1 LDLQALINKIKSLA
15 QFVKFHYSKII
26 TKIYIL
32 FNLLIIKIKSGINIF
47 IALINKIR
55 MNKYILFLAAKIKI
69 FINKIKSNRFIIF
82 LFGKL
87 RFLKEKISSIK
98 FPDYSWK
105 NVPGES
111 SRWISP
117 TMFKYILSEM
127 LFSFIICF
135 CFFFFIFFVN
145 QILLMAK
152 EVLTKHVPF
161 NQVALL
167 ILFSLPTV
175 IAMSAPFASLVGT
188 LMTVGRMTS
197 DNEILVMLSSGL
209 SYKNIF
215 FPAIAV
221 GVLVSILSFFTN
233 DVLLPAGTVQFNKLW
248 KKIAVSTPALE
259 LQENSVKRFRN
270 TIIVSGGVDGNAVKN
285 VLILDKTNDGERRII
300 LASRAELKDGGRQ
313 GLSLDLEDAFISSSK
328 EVVRED
334 YDYASS
340 EILRYWVSNEDIIPA
355 AASISPREMSSRD
368 VSNAIKIKRVDVAQ
382 RENERK
388 LKFCAFASSTEN
400 TLRRGPDYP
409 DWNRRTTTISGFTR
423 EKYAIESIIKDRSLN
438 IHVIEIYRKF
448 AVPFGA
454 FFFVF
459 LAVSLGLMAKK
470 SGQTV
475 GFIFG
480 NLIAVM
486 YWAMLFIGQA
496 SGIRLN
502 APPFWAMWLPNI
514 ICLVVGVILALVKVR
529 R

>member
-1 LDLQALINKIKSLA
+1 MDLRAPVNKIKSLA
-15 QFVKFHYSKII
+15 QFVRLQSLKIIVKIFAGFIFIKDKIISNKFLITLISKIR
-26 TKIYIL
+26 
-32 FNLLIIKIKSGINIF
+32 N
-47 IALINKIR
+47 
-55 MNKYILFLAAKIKI
+55 NKYLLYLAASIKLL
-69 FINKIKSNRFIIF
+69 INKIKSSKFVLLLDGKIKFI
-82 LFGKL
+82 
-87 RFLKEKISSIK
+87 REKISLIK
-98 FPDYSWK
+98 IPDYSWRRI
-105 NVPGES
+105 PGES
-111 SRWISP
+111 SRWVSP

-152 EVLTKHVPF
+152 DVLTKHVPF

-221 GVLVSILSFFTN
+221 GVLVSILSFLTN

-285 VLILDKTNDGERRII
+285 VLILDKTDDGERRII

-334 YDYASS
+334 YDFASS

-355 AASISPREMSSRD
+355 AANVTPREMSSRD
-368 VSNAIKIKRVDVAQ
+368 VSEAIKVKKVDVAQ

-388 LKFCAFASSTEN
+388 LKFCAYTTNVEN
-400 TLRRGPDYP
+400 ILRRGPDFS
-409 DWNRRTTTISGFTR
+409 DWNRRVTAISNFSR
-423 EKYAIESIIKDRSLN
+423 EKSVIESIINDRSLN
-438 IHVIEIYRKF
+438 IHIIEIYRKF

-475 GFIFG
+475 GFIIG
-480 NLIAVM
+480 VLIAVL
-486 YWAMLFIGQA
+486 YWSMLFIGQA

>member
-1 LDLQALINKIKSLA
+1 MDLQVPINKIKSLN
-15 QFVKFHYSKII
+15 QYIKSHYLNIKTKSKVYFYYLIN
-26 TKIYIL
+26 KIKNNKYIL
-32 FNLLIIKIKSGINIF
+32 SSAANIKLFINKLKSNKYILLLDDKIKTLRDIIKIKVESINI
-47 IALINKIR
+47 
-55 MNKYILFLAAKIKI
+55 
-69 FINKIKSNRFIIF
+69 
-82 LFGKL
+82 
-87 RFLKEKISSIK
+87 
-98 FPDYSWK
+98 PDYSGRSI
-105 NVPGES
+105 PGES
-111 SRWISP
+111 NRWISP
-117 TMFKYILSEM
+117 TMYKYILSEM

-215 FPAIAV
+215 FPAITV
-221 GVLVSILSFFTN
+221 GILISILSFFTN

-248 KKIAVSTPALE
+248 KQIAVSTPALE
-259 LQENSVKRFRN
+259 LQENSVKRFKN
-270 TIIVSGGVDGNAVKN
+270 TIIVSGGIDGNAVKN
-285 VLILDKTNDGERRII
+285 VLIMDKTKDGERRII
-300 LASRAELKDGGRQ
+300 LASRAELKDGGKQ

-340 EILRYWVSNEDIIPA
+340 ELLQYWVSNEDIIPA
-355 AASISPREMSSRD
+355 AASVSPREMSSRD
-368 VSNAIKIKRVDVAQ
+368 VSKAIKIKKVDVAK
-382 RENERK
+382 RVNERG
-388 LKFCAFASSTEN
+388 LRISVYAFPLEN
-400 TLRRGPDYP
+400 VLRRGPDSSE
-409 DWNRRTTTISGFTR
+409 WNRRASSITSFSREILAIDTI
-423 EKYAIESIIKDRSLN
+423 KKDRSLN
-438 IHVIEIYRKF
+438 IHIIEIYRKF

-502 APPFWAMWLPNI
+502 APPFLAMWLPNI
-514 ICLVVGVILALVKVR
+514 LCLVVGVILALIKVR